1 LFDAVL
7 FDLDGTLVA
16 TDRFWVDA
24 AREGARRAF
33 AELEIERE
41 MPTREQWMN
50 LVGMPLALGFDQLF
64 ADLPPKARRL
74 VYARCVEEENRALR
88 AGQAALLPGV
98 ESTLAEL
105 RERGVRLGLASN
117 CGQDYLDT
125 MMHEL
130 GLARFV
136 EQARCLD
143 TPRMQSKG
151 GMVGDLLETFGTRAA
166 VMVGDRL
173 GDRDAAWENGVP
185 HVHLARGFAQPNEDV
200 PCEAVIEG
208 IGDLLPRLEK
218 RAQWIADALD
228 RLGFANGSDKSASSA
243 SSKPTTANA
252 PVPSGPSGP
261 SASASSSPSAAAPRT
276 LGVTGHSGSGKTIF
290 ARDAAM
296 ILRSRGRAASVVA
309 LDDFLKQEAQAVDLT
324 STAFVPV
331 ERALDHLSHAFD
343 VEELVQRVLEP
354 HARGESIAFERGA
367 ARVEIPAGA
376 VLILQGL
383 FLLHPALRPRLER
396 VVHLEVSE
404 SQSLRRVAGRDARKQ
419 GPESV
424 LRVRRHFLP
433 TQRAF
438 DDQIEP
444 KKSADLVLD
453 AENALGPG

>member
-1 LFDAVL
+1 MLRLPFLFDAVI

-50 LVGMPLALGFDQLF
+50 LVGLPLALGFDQLF
-64 ADLPPKARRL
+64 ADLSPAERRL
-74 VYARCVEEENRALR
+74 VYTRCVEEENRALR

-98 ESTLAEL
+98 EATLAEL
-105 RERGVRLGLASN
+105 RARGVRLGLASN

-151 GMVGDLLETFGTRAA
+151 GMVGDLLATFGTRAA

-173 GDRDAAWENGVP
+173 GDRDAAWENGLP
-185 HVHLARGFAQPNEDV
+185 HVHLARGFAQPGEDV
-200 PCEAVIEG
+200 ACEAVIEG

-228 RLGFANGSDKSASSA
+228 RLGFANGLAHA
-243 SSKPTTANA
+243 RL
-252 PVPSGPSGP
+252 
-261 SASASSSPSAAAPRT
+261 PRT

-296 ILRSRGRAASVVA
+296 VLRSRGQAAAVVA
-309 LDDFLKQEAQAVDLT
+309 LDDFMNPDAQAIDLT
-324 STAFVPV
+324 STAFVPK
-331 ERALDHLSHAFD
+331 ERAFDHLTQAFAVD
-343 VEELVQRVLEP
+343 ELVQSVLEP
-354 HARGESIAFERGA
+354 HARNEPIAFERGP
-367 ARVEIPAGA
+367 ARIEVPSGA
-376 VLILQGL
+376 VLVLQGL
-383 FLLHPALRPRLER
+383 FLLHPLLREKLER

-404 SQSLRRVAGRDARKQ
+404 SQSLRRVAGRDARKH
-419 GPESV
+419 GPESL

-438 DDQIEP
+438 DEQIDP
-444 KKSADLVLD
+444 RTNADLVLD
-453 AENALGPG
+453 AENALGPA

>member
-1 LFDAVL
+1 MLRLPFLFDAVI

-50 LVGMPLALGFDQLF
+50 LVGLPLALGFDQLF
-64 ADLPPKARRL
+64 ADLSPAERRL
-74 VYARCVEEENRALR
+74 VYTRCVEEENRALR

-98 ESTLAEL
+98 EATLAEL
-105 RERGVRLGLASN
+105 RARGVRLGLASN

-130 GLARFV
+130 GLARFI

-151 GMVGDLLETFGTRAA
+151 GMVGDLCATFGTRAA

-173 GDRDAAWENGVP
+173 GDRDAAWENGLP
-185 HVHLARGFAQPNEDV
+185 HVHLARGFAQPGEDV
-200 PCEAVIEG
+200 ACEAVIEG

-228 RLGFANGSDKSASSA
+228 RLGFANGVAS
-243 SSKPTTANA
+243 TT
-252 PVPSGPSGP
+252 PSTSIA
-261 SASASSSPSAAAPRT
+261 SASAGVSSSSSRASAPSVRLPRT

-296 ILRSRGRAASVVA
+296 ILRSRGQPAAVVA
-309 LDDFLKQEAQAVDLT
+309 LDDFMNPDAQAIDLT
-324 STAFVPV
+324 STAFVPK
-331 ERALDHLSHAFD
+331 ERAFDHLTQTFAVD
-343 VEELVQRVLEP
+343 ELVQSVLEP
-354 HARGESIAFERGA
+354 HARGEPIAFERGP
-367 ARVEIPAGA
+367 ARIEVPSGA
-376 VLILQGL
+376 VLVLQGL
-383 FLLHPALRPRLER
+383 FLLHPLLREKLER

-404 SQSLRRVAGRDARKQ
+404 SQSLRRVAGRDAQKH
-419 GPESV
+419 GPESL

-438 DDQIEP
+438 DEQIDP
-444 KKSADLVLD
+444 GTTADLVID
-453 AENALGPG
+453 AENALGPA